1 MLFSIKFVFYLG
13 LPVTE
18 EALVEVTQ
26 LSGVMTVG
34 DNFLSPN
41 VRAECQR
48 IIPEIDG
55 VKPADAADTYLFLKS
70 NYQPQA

>member
-34 DNFLSPN
+34 DDFLSPN

-55 VKPADAADTYLFLKS
+55 VKPADVADNYLFLKS